1 MGGPPLPRQQCMDML
16 HMIIEFPSG
25 VAERVIFSILLIVL
39 TPLEEDKVL
48 DGNTTMWYALL

>member
-1 MGGPPLPRQQCMDML
+1 MDML